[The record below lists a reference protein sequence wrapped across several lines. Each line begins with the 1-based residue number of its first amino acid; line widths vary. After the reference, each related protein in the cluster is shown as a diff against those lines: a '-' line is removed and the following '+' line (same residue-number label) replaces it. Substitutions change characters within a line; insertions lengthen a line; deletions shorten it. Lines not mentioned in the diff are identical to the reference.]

1 MKKSFMKFLAIFMAA
16 ALVIASGSK
25 IPVRA
30 EAAECA
36 YIDGQTPSYS
46 YTVGSDVNVITANIT
61 FSPADGDAFSLNDW
75 CGYGVTV
82 NHVDGSKSYYQFG
95 GAQVS
100 WGWDADG
107 DEKEDSYGVNG
118 GTWLGNADT
127 ETLTATLG
135 IPAEQGAVVD
145 FIVTSWDSYAGKQ
158 FTVDIT
164 EGGNATVSGGVA
176 YVDGQTPGST
186 YTVASDCNSVL
197 VDVEYLA
204 ADGDAFSYND
214 WCANGVAVTH
224 PDGSKSYYQWGGAQ
238 VSWGWD
244 ADGDGNE
251 DVSDG
256 VNGKNW
262 AGTIDSTTLRGT
274 LMVPAGQGDVLD
286 IIALGWDSY
295 AGTQFVIRHYT
306 ESGVVVGEVSEAT
319 LSINN
324 GDWSDTGAV
333 IATAPVKGNGSYLV
347 SAELPAPLGSG
358 QFECLTLPNGE
369 VIFGTTYTV
378 TIDKIFIN
386 GEEIALQGTSYTCSA
401 DGGAV
406 DTRVNIYNEWNNPDF
421 ESVNGKGYVD
431 NRTAGDAS
439 TATAR
444 LITPEQVAALQT
456 IDVYFTVAGAFE
468 NLQGANEP
476 AGSNAGPVD
485 LDGTYNAYLC
495 FQTPTYSFRNN
506 FDEPSY
512 GRGVIADDGTE
523 YFMQVTGW
531 DADDNAITRAGEFKD
546 AIIAGNGTYTV
557 SVDGLDLKGDFDS
570 QDHMNMIMLSTD
582 IPNTEEIVI
591 SDISLK
597 VDGKTV
603 ALGEDSQKLNKE
615 SVNYMQIQLESTY
628 SKGDNAQIGAYN
640 VPMTSMEITF
650 TVSGFNYDKAPEA
663 PAEAATDDTAKS
675 ETTEAAPTQ
684 APTEAPKAAETT
696 PAAPAQTTGD
706 DTTTEKKSNVGLIV
720 GICIGAVALAGVGVF
735 VATRKKK

>member
-1 MKKSFMKFLAIFMAA
+1 MRKNIRKLFAVLMAA
-16 ALVIASGSK
+16 ILVISSGSIAVK
-25 IPVRA
+25 A
-30 EAAECA
+30 ETAECA
-36 YIDGQTPSYS
+36 YIDGTTSSYS
-46 YTVGSDVNVITANIT
+46 YTVAGAVNVITANIT

-75 CGYGVTV
+75 CGYGVVV

-95 GAQVS
+95 GAQVG

-107 DEKEDSYGVNG
+107 DGAEDSYGVNG
-118 GTWLGNADT
+118 GTWLGNADL
-127 ETLTATLG
+127 EKLTATLG

-145 FIVTSWDSYAGKQ
+145 FIVTAWDSYAKTQ

-164 EGGNATVSGGVA
+164 EGGSATVSGGVA
-176 YVDGQTPGST
+176 YTDGKTAGSS

-197 VDVEYLA
+197 IDVEYLA

-214 WCANGVAVTH
+214 WCVNGIAVTH

-244 ADGDGNE
+244 ADGDEKE

-262 AGTIDSTTLRGT
+262 AGTVDSASLRGT
-274 LMVPAGQGDVLD
+274 IMVPAGQGDVLD

-295 AGTQFVIRHYT
+295 AGTQFVVRNYT

-324 GDWSDTGAV
+324 ADWSDTGAV
-333 IATAPVKGNGSYLV
+333 ITTATVKGNGSYMV
-347 SAELPAPLGSG
+347 KAELPAPLGSG

-369 VIFGTTYTV
+369 TIFGTTYTV
-378 TIDKIFIN
+378 TIDKIVLN
-386 GEEIALQGTSYTCSA
+386 GEEIVLQGTSYTCSA
-401 DGGAV
+401 DGGGI
-406 DTRVNIYNEWNNPDF
+406 DTRVNLYNEWNNPDF
-421 ESVNGKGYVD
+421 EGVNSKGYID
-431 NRTAGDAS
+431 NRTAGDAA

-444 LITPEQVAALQT
+444 LLTPEQVAAIQNLE
-456 IDVYFTVAGAFE
+456 VYFTVAGAFE
-468 NLQGANEP
+468 NMQGAEP

-512 GRGVIADDGTE
+512 GRGVIGDDGTE

-531 DADDNAITRAGEFKD
+531 DADNNAVKRAGEFKD
-546 AIIAGNGTYTV
+546 VVIAGNGTYTV
-557 SVDGLDLKGDFDS
+557 SVDGLDLAGDFAS

-582 IPNTEEIVI
+582 IPNTGEILI
-591 SDISLK
+591 SDVSLK
-597 VDGKTV
+597 VDGKSV
-603 ALGEDSQKLNKE
+603 DLPDGSQELNKE
-615 SVNYMQIQLESTY
+615 SVNYMQIQLESVY
-628 SKGDNAQIGAYN
+628 SKGDIAQIGAYS

-650 TVSGFNYDKAPEA
+650 TVSGFNYTKTVVTEPEITEA
-663 PAEAATDDTAKS
+663 PAA
-675 ETTEAAPTQ
+675 
-684 APTEAPKAAETT
+684 TEAPKATEAPATT
-696 PAAPAQTTGD
+696 QAPSTTDAPAAD
-706 DTTTEKKSNVGLIV
+706 DTVKTQEKSNTGLVV
-720 GICIGAVALAGVGVF
+720 GIIIAGIVVAGVFTFLVL
-735 VATRKKK
+735 RKKK